1 MRKLIL
7 KMSMSIDGFVAG
19 PNGEIDWLFRLPDDE
34 ATAWTVAAIGSAG
47 IHAMGRKSWQDMAA
61 YWPTSTEA
69 FAPAMNDL
77 PKVVFTRAGLGAD
90 ARATTRGLEDAR
102 AQGNA
107 TKAADP
113 EVVRGWTHPRV
124 AAGDMA
130 DEVARLKQEPGA
142 DIVAHGGASFAQS
155 LVQLDLVDEYKL
167 LIHPVA
173 LGRGLPLFAR
183 ATRPLDLALVDV
195 KAFPKGAVAHVYARR
210 NDAKH
215 G

>member
-7 KMSMSIDGFVAG
+7 KMSMSLDGFVAG
-19 PNGEIDWLFRLPDDE
+19 PKGELDWLFRSPDDD
-34 ATAWTVAAIGSAG
+34 AKAWTVAAIERAG
-47 IHAMGRKSWQDMAA
+47 LHAMGRKSWQDMAA
-61 YWPTSTEA
+61 YWPTSTEP
-69 FAPAMNDL
+69 FAAPMNRI
-77 PKVVFTRAGLGAD
+77 PKVVFTRAGLGD
-90 ARATTRGLEDAR
+90 VARTTTRALDDAR
-102 AQGNA
+102 AQGHA

-124 AAGDMA
+124 ASGDLA

-142 DIVAHGGASFAQS
+142 DIIAHGGASFAQS

-167 LIHPVA
+167 LVHPIV
-173 LGRGLPLFAR
+173 LGRGLSPFAH

-195 KAFPKGAVAHVYARR
+195 KAFPKGAVGYVYARR
-210 NDAKH
+210 HDATR

>member
-7 KMSMSIDGFVAG
+7 KMAMSIDGFVAG
-19 PNGEIDWLFRLPDDE
+19 PNGEMDWVFRFPDDE
-34 ATAWTVAAIGSAG
+34 AKAWTVAAIASAG

-61 YWPTSTEA
+61 FYPTSTLP
-69 FAPAMNDL
+69 FAPPMNDI

-107 TKAADP
+107 TTAVEPD
-113 EVVRGWTHPRV
+113 VLRGWTHPRV
-124 AAGDMA
+124 AAGDLA

-142 DIVAHGGASFAQS
+142 DIVAHGGVSFAQS

-167 LIHPVA
+167 LVHPVA
-173 LGRGLPLFAR
+173 LGRGQPLFAL

-195 KAFPKGAVAHVYARR
+195 KAFPKGAVGHVYARR
-210 NDAKH
+210 NDAKR

>member
-7 KMSMSIDGFVAG
+7 KMSMSLDGFVAG
-19 PNGEIDWLFRLPDDE
+19 PNGEIDWLFRLQDDD

-61 YWPTSTEA
+61 YWPTSTEP
-69 FAPAMNDL
+69 FAPPMNDI

-167 LIHPVA
+167 LVHPVA
-173 LGRGLPLFAR
+173 LGRGLPLFAQ
-183 ATRPLDLALVDV
+183 ATRPLDFELVDV
-195 KAFPKGAVAHVYARR
+195 KPFPQGAVAHIYARR
-210 NDAKH
+210 TDASR

>member
-19 PNGEIDWLFRLPDDE
+19 PHGEIDWVFRLRDE
-34 ATAWTVAAIGSAG
+34 QARAWTVAAIASAG

-61 YWPTSTEA
+61 YWPTSTEP
-69 FAPAMNDL
+69 FAPPMNDI
-77 PKVVFTRAGLGAD
+77 PKVVFTRAGLAAE
-90 ARATTRGLEDAR
+90 ARATTRALEDAR
-102 AQGNA
+102 AQGIA
-107 TKAADP
+107 TTAADP
-113 EVVRGWTHPRV
+113 EVVRGWTHPRI
-124 AAGDMA
+124 AAGDLA

-155 LVQLDLVDEYKL
+155 LVQLDLVDEYRL
-167 LIHPVA
+167 LVHPVA
-173 LGRGLPLFAR
+173 LGRGLPLFAQ

-210 NDAKH
+210 ADAKR